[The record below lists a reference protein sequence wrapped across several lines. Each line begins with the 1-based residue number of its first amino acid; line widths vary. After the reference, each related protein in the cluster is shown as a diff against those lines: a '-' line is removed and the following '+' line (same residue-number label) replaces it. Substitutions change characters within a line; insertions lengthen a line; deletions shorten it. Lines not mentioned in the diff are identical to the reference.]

1 MSDKKYKVIVSDR
14 TKRMLG
20 THIRFMAQ
28 VNKDAA
34 KTKKQELMEA
44 MRSLERMP
52 QRFPFFEEAYMPT
65 NKYHK
70 MFVEK
75 QYLIIYMIQDDIVY
89 PVEVDRLTLAKIE
102 STDKQITDEQLQNY
116 LLEWKII
123 NNQ

>member
-14 TKRMLG
+14 SKRMLG

-34 KTKKQELMEA
+34 KAKKKELMEA

-75 QYLIIYMIQDDIVY
+75 WHLVLYQIQDDTVY
-89 PVEVDRLTLAKIE
+89 VDYILDCRKDYSWLIR
-102 STDKQITDEQLQNY
+102 
-116 LLEWKII
+116 
-123 NNQ
+123 